1 MDQMM
6 FIEENNLNKEYQNQ
20 FKNSKGNFT
29 VFHETKNLLN
39 GNKSIELSSACAVK
53 EFFFSLF
60 NFIISEEIK

>member
-29 VFHETKNLLN
+29 VFMKL
-39 GNKSIELSSACAVK
+39 KIY
-53 EFFFSLF
+53 
-60 NFIISEEIK
+60 